1 MTERARN
8 TLFFIAGAVLL
19 GLYWYS
25 ALNMPAWGS
34 YRGPY
39 GDAIAR
45 VAVYERHATDV
56 VNAINYDYRGFDTLG
71 EEFILFTAVLG
82 VSMLLRREE
91 PGPAASDRSFE
102 RKQDTRTAP
111 AGQIIDD
118 RGLSAAVRS
127 VNLPTLLVTT
137 IFGLYICLHGQLTPG
152 GGFQGGV
159 ILATGV
165 VLVYI
170 CENTGAFCRIT
181 SHAAVEVTE
190 ALGAG
195 AYAVIGITPLLM
207 GLPFLCNFI
216 PLGTTGDV
224 FSSGTIALI
233 SACVGL
239 EVTASFLLVVY
250 TYLQEIVTGTIPEEE
265 N

>member
-19 GLYWYS
+19 GIYCYS
-25 ALNMPAWGS
+25 ALNMPSWGS

-45 VAVYERHATDV
+45 RAVYERHTTDI

-82 VSMLLRREE
+82 VAMLLRREE
-91 PGPAASDRSFE
+91 DAPT
-102 RKQDTRTAP
+102 QP
-111 AGQIIDD
+111 AGQIKDD
-118 RGLSAAVRS
+118 GGLSTAVRS

-137 IFGLYICLHGQLTPG
+137 MFGLYICLHGQLTPG

-170 CENTGAFCRIT
+170 CENTGAFSRIT
-181 SHAAVEVTE
+181 SHAAVEITE

-195 AYAVIGITPLLM
+195 GYAVIGIIPLLL

-233 SACVGL
+233 SACVGV

-250 TYLQEIVTGTIPEEE
+250 IYLQEIVTGAVPEEE
-265 N
+265 